1 MIIGCSFGLSPR
13 LNKDI
18 HSPVPLNDSTRS
30 LAQSNIKTEAVNR
43 ESEFLGMAFY
53 IVLREI
59 YYPFMS
65 GHDIAT
71 DGSDLMSLLSKT
83 DAASSTLFV
92 LLDLNM
98 PKKTGREALKEI
110 KEDPALK
117 KIPVIVFT
125 TAKNETEIRKC
136 YDLGANTYIVK
147 PDSLEDLR
155 KVVSNLNS
163 YWLDTA
169 ATPS

>member
-1 MIIGCSFGLSPR
+1 MAKKRIIVADDDEEDR
-13 LNKDI
+13 LQVQLVFK
-18 HSPVPLNDSTRS
+18 
-30 LAQSNIKTEAVNR
+30 E
-43 ESEFLGMAFY
+43 
-53 IVLREI
+53 LRADVQI
-59 YYPFMS
+59 DF
-65 GHDIAT
+65 AT
-71 DGSDLMSLLSKT
+71 DGSDLMSLLSKS
-83 DAASSTLFV
+83 DAASSTLFI

-98 PKKTGREALKEI
+98 PKKNGREALKEI

-125 TAKNETEIRKC
+125 TAKNEGEIRKC

-147 PDSLEDLR
+147 PDSIEDLR
-155 KVVSNLNS
+155 KVVSSLNS